1 MVRQGFEAALDAL
14 KNDLLK
20 MGGMVEECVVL
31 SVKSLADS
39 DVELAKQ
46 VIIGDE
52 KINDLEHKIKEEAI
66 HLIATQQPVAKDLRK
81 IMAAIDIATDL
92 ERMADLG
99 LDIAKVTVRLENQQ
113 LIKPLVDIP
122 RMAEV
127 TKEMI
132 HESLDAYVNEDV
144 EAAER
149 VGLKDDE
156 VDKTYSQIIREL
168 LTYMM
173 ENPQT
178 INQAT
183 LLMFVGRYLER
194 IADHA
199 TNIGEAVV
207 FLKTNRR
214 PDLNK

>member
-1 MVRQGFEAALDAL
+1 MIRQGFETALDSL
-14 KNDLLK
+14 KKDLLK
-20 MGGMVEECVVL
+20 MGSMVEECVVL
-31 SVKSLADS
+31 SVKSLAEQ
-39 DVELAKQ
+39 DVKLAKE
-46 VIIGDE
+46 VIESD
-52 KINDLEHKIKEEAI
+52 ININNLEHKIKEESI
-66 HLIATQQPVAKDLRK
+66 TLIATQQPVAKDLRK

-92 ERMADLG
+92 ERMADLA
-99 LDIAKVTVRLENQQ
+99 LDVAKVTVRLENQP

-132 HESLDAYVNEDV
+132 HESLDAYINEDV
-144 EAAER
+144 EAAEKMSQ
-149 VGLKDDE
+149 KDDE
-156 VDKTYSQIIREL
+156 VDKLYSQVIREL
-168 LTYMM
+168 LTYMI